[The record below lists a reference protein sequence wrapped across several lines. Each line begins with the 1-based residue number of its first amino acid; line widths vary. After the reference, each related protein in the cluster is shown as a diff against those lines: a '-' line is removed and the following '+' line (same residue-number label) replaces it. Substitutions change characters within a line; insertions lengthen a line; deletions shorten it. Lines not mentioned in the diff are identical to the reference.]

1 MAAVG
6 RSIAWF
12 GKEFGLASLHETGRD
27 AYLIILARSLRM
39 LAYGT
44 NALILALFFAELGFS
59 DRRIGVF
66 MTLTLSSMGDVFLGT
81 FLTLIADRFGR
92 RRILFGGSIL
102 MVFTGLIFATFE
114 SFWALLFAAVI
125 GVVSATGGDF
135 GPFRS
140 IEESMLS
147 QLTTPQTRADVLAW
161 YVTISAWGSSI
172 GSELGGRIIEQLQ
185 HRDGWTLKD
194 AYHALFWMYA
204 VMGGVNIV
212 CVLLLTK
219 ACEADT
225 IEEKYTPVAQDESS
239 DNSSFVLA
247 DNNPGRG
254 SADEASQPL
263 ATTTTRSGT
272 RFHALRAWVSKWMG
286 DISKPTLSVVWKLWV
301 LLAIDSLADG
311 MVPYTL
317 TNYYMVRIQSPAI
330 NHHHTHTRNS
340 YSTTLTKS
348 NSLTQDIKFHPSKS
362 TLGDVTSISYFL
374 TAIGGIFAGPLAK
387 KIGLVNTMV
396 FTHIPSSAAV
406 LLFPL
411 PNILW
416 LTVILLFVRSGLNNM
431 DQAPRSALIAAIV
444 KPSERTAVMGI
455 TALFRTMA
463 ATCGPMVTGF
473 LAGSDRFWVAFV
485 AGGAFRLTYDVGLWV
500 LFTNVKLHRHEQINA
515 DADEHVA
522 AADDFRLS
530 DEESLASRRPSDD
543 EDDYEHDDDD
553 DDDDDDEVRRQ
564 K

>member
-1 MAAVG
+1 MATIG
-6 RSIAWF
+6 RSVAWF
-12 GKEFGLASLHETGRD
+12 WQEFGLSGLHETGRD

-44 NALILALFFAELGFS
+44 NALILALFFSELGFS

-66 MTLTLSSMGDVFLGT
+66 MTLTLVGDVFLGT

-92 RRILFGGSIL
+92 RKILFGGSIL
-102 MVFTGLIFATFE
+102 MVFSGVIFAAFE
-114 SFWALLFAAVI
+114 NFWILLFAAVI

-147 QLTTPQTRADVLAW
+147 QLTNPQTRADVLAW

-194 AYHALFWMYA
+194 AYHAIFWVYA
-204 VMGGVNIV
+204 VMGVVNIV

-219 ACEADT
+219 NCEADT
-225 IEEKYTPVAQDESS
+225 IEEKYTPVAQDEGS
-239 DNSSFVLA
+239 DHSFVLT
-247 DNNPGRG
+247 DNNPDRG
-254 SADEASQPL
+254 SADEASRNPRP
-263 ATTTTRSGT
+263 ARPST
-272 RFHALRAWVSKWMG
+272 RFQGIRAWISKWMG
-286 DISKPTLSVVWKLWV
+286 HISKPTLSVVWKLWL
-301 LLAIDSLADG
+301 LLAVDSLADG
-311 MVPYTL
+311 MVPYSL
-317 TNYYMVRIQSPAI
+317 TNYYM
-330 NHHHTHTRNS
+330 
-340 YSTTLTKS
+340 
-348 NSLTQDIKFHPSKS
+348 DIKFHPSKS

-416 LTVILLFVRSGLNNM
+416 LTVILLFVRAGLNNM

-444 KPSERTAVMGI
+444 IPSERTAVMGI
-455 TALFRTMA
+455 TAMLRTMA
-463 ATCGPMVTGF
+463 ATSGPMVTGF
-473 LAGSDRFWVAFV
+473 LANSDRFWVAFV
-485 AGGAFRLTYDVGLWV
+485 AGGAFRLTYDIGLWV
-500 LFTNVKLHRHEQINA
+500 LFTNVKLHQHEQVKGDVLA
-515 DADEHVA
+515 SDEHIA
-522 AADDFRLS
+522 AAEQFRLS
-530 DEESLASRRPSDD
+530 DEESIAGRTSS
-543 EDDYEHDDDD
+543 DDDD
-553 DDDDDDEVRRQ
+553 DDYEHDEVRRQ

>member
-6 RSIAWF
+6 SSIAWF
-12 GKEFGLASLHETGRD
+12 WKEFGLASLHDTGRD
-27 AYLIILARSLRM
+27 AYLIIVARSLRM

-59 DRRIGVF
+59 DQRIGVF
-66 MTLTLSSMGDVFLGT
+66 MTLTLLGDVFLGT

-102 MVFTGLIFATFE
+102 MVFTGVIFATFE
-114 SFWALLFAAVI
+114 SFWALLLAAVI

-194 AYHALFWMYA
+194 AYHAIFWMYA

-219 ACEADT
+219 NCEADT
-225 IEEKYTPVAQDESS
+225 IGEKYTPVAHDESS
-239 DNSSFVLA
+239 DTSSFVLA
-247 DNNPGRG
+247 DNNPDRG
-254 SADEASQPL
+254 SADEPSPPL
-263 ATTTTRSGT
+263 EATTRPST
-272 RFHALRAWVSKWMG
+272 RFQAIRAWVAKWMG

-317 TNYYMVRIQSPAI
+317 TNYYM
-330 NHHHTHTRNS
+330 
-340 YSTTLTKS
+340 
-348 NSLTQDIKFHPSKS
+348 DIKFHPSKS

-374 TAIGGIFAGPLAK
+374 TAIGGIFAGPMAK

-411 PNILW
+411 PNLLW

-455 TALFRTMA
+455 TALFRTLA

-473 LAGSDRFWVAFV
+473 LADSDRFWVAFV

-500 LFTNVKLHRHEQINA
+500 LFTNVKLHQHEPIKA
-515 DADEHVA
+515 DADEQVA
-522 AADDFRLS
+522 VADEFRRG
-530 DEESLASRRPSDD
+530 DEESLASRRSSDD
-543 EDDYEHDDDD
+543 EDDDYEQHDDDD
-553 DDDDDDEVRRQ
+553 DDDDVRRQ